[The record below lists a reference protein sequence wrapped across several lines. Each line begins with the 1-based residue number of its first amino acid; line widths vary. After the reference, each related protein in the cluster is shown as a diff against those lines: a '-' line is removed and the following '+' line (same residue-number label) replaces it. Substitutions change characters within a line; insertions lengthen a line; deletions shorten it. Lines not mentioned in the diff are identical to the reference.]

1 MAGEQGDIIKFTSTR
16 FGELEIPTSALI
28 TVVGGIIGFPNNERF
43 ALLDYNPPFSWL
55 HSVETPDLA
64 FVVVNGA
71 EFGEGYR
78 FAAPIGD
85 RDLDLREDDDLA
97 IMNIV
102 TVRPDPSFTTVN
114 LKAPVIVNL
123 RNRRGRQL
131 VLDNPHFPTRMNL
144 WASQEAEKK

>member
-1 MAGEQGDIIKFTSTR
+1 MEGEQDEKVKFISTR
-16 FGELEIPTSALI
+16 FGELEVASSALI
-28 TVVGGIIGFPNNERF
+28 TIIGGVIGFPNNERF

-55 HSVETPDLA
+55 HSVDSPDLA

-71 EFGEGYR
+71 EFGDGYR
-78 FAAPIGD
+78 FTPPVGD
-85 RDLDLREDDDLA
+85 RDLDLRSDDDVA

-114 LKAPVIVNL
+114 LKAPVVVNL

-144 WASQEAEKK
+144 WATQEGEKK